1 MFASRTPEQVGCTC
15 YVTDPSTWFVH
26 YGAVEP
32 GSQMEP
38 NYECFEHFPHT
49 QHNSPNPILV
59 EFRVAADQIGLAHAL
74 GWFTDALSADLT
86 APEKVREVIR
96 EASDAERD
104 HARRVVS
111 GLGLLAHGLLV

>member
-38 NYECFEHFPHT
+38 NYECFEHFPHA

-104 HARRVVS
+104 HARRV
-111 GLGLLAHGLLV
+111 LTRLANLSQIGA